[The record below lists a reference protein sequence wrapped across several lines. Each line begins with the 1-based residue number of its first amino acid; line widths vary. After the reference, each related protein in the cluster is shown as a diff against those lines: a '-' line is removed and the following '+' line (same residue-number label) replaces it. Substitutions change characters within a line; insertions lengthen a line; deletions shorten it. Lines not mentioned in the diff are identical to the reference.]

1 MDGGDYSFLE
11 GNVADDGLNLG
22 YASNLDKQKAQEIYK
37 NPEFI
42 QDVIDYY
49 SERDGIQF
57 QSVEEAY
64 DKFWSDRTWRNMNTV
79 SIGMDYLDGK
89 NNSTK
94 QNVRLARLQ
103 SVHTALPNFYEE
115 GGRGAEGLAQNAVA
129 AIADPINLIGFG
141 SGGAAAKAAA
151 FAAIRSGA
159 TTKAA
164 TTAGLK
170 AGATKGFVAEG
181 AANALVEGVAD
192 VGIQNRDM
200 EIGLQNEYSLTRT
213 LGSSAA
219 GFAFGGALGV
229 PMGLAGAVM
238 PSFTRKAGGLGA
250 PKRRNKIS
258 QGILE
263 GKKTP
268 FEDRVD
274 LTANEIANDVDGSD
288 PALISRQTRENVI
301 LRAKQDYDR
310 TVSERANE
318 DGIDLEGGEGN
329 TSPLDEDLS
338 PYSNLQTASS
348 RIDYLTNA
356 SNQRYKQAEELAP
369 TDPEGATK
377 LRQEG
382 QQLAEAAD
390 RLQAK
395 FNDMDDKYLAGETP
409 SQNELDAL
417 SLEDQNAEQLL
428 ISFDPNSKNP
438 VNPQDAVTPGA
449 RPATQLPDGS
459 VVEDV
464 AVKTDPVAVQAEARK
479 AGTSFDVPT
488 AAEKTT
494 ADINAAR
501 AEEERTVKLYSDSK
515 EKTLEVSRKVKR
527 LTKIYDRAV
536 QSGVPENVSTAEQA
550 LRGAEE
556 ELDIATANSER
567 LELENLT
574 AQVNHDKLKKSG
586 DWYNAPDQD
595 TSPEVVAET
604 EATATGNKVV
614 EEPQSAEEIVDELVN
629 STDPDEKINFTSLKS
644 TLNYVVD
651 ELGFTRAEVINS
663 LPKAKKGRPTNADK
677 EAFRSAAIQFTERA
691 MVQQQAQSAIEELT
705 APDQF
710 FDFKLI
716 NVILNE
722 TFTDA
727 RLRGI
732 AQEEYLSAIADQTP
746 SYVANL
752 LSENPRLKMSEILIQ
767 AEDYYGREVAD
778 IMAASM
784 KSDTIQKSSIDMDKL
799 IGKKAAIGNMTSN
812 IKAMNDTIFRV
823 SELRKAI
830 LGKLTDEEF
839 KRGYGNVGSEKRIR
853 GQEGLTQ
860 AQVNK
865 IVNDPDFNGQVDT
878 YSVFYF
884 ESGSGSTPQRAVAND
899 AEKQVKEIAKSNG
912 INPDLNSGEIIEQL
926 EMRVRKLENELDAG
940 VRTPIDMTK
949 PQGSTLT
956 KAEFAQLS
964 EKQQIMEVFVSRLP
978 KGKVE
983 QINAMRE
990 QLIKANIADGT
1001 ITPEMAVSTADLAV
1015 ERMIENMMKQNELL
1029 GQVDGKGKSFS
1040 SNQSTR
1046 GMQDASVADQ
1056 YADNAPHMGK
1066 TYESGFGKI
1075 TIGRNRTLTGGSA
1088 SKRVQKILRA
1098 ANKVG
1103 LNDGA
1108 VFRKHGIVKGE
1119 NATVSYQEAA
1129 LQELEQSFID
1139 NATGRVV
1146 RSDEK
1151 IKDNKADFDNANN
1164 AIKEADKLVA
1174 QIKKL
1179 DKEID
1184 ADPGGA
1190 DTPQIEESVRLLNEQ
1205 VTKIYQDAIA
1215 KAPDYAAEKGK
1226 LNQLEPT
1233 LRGTVLEIR
1242 KEFSQETAKEAA
1254 GRKAENRKSSPV
1266 GKVQVILNELKNHQ
1280 TNIVKAKK
1288 RGRSKPIMDAL
1299 YSEKK
1304 EILKRYN
1311 AEFKKLSK
1319 PDQKRIKEAN
1329 KKVATQTAAE
1339 IEIRQRA
1346 KEQEVA
1352 DIKIDEVPEWYG
1364 LDDITPE
1371 ERADIFDASHRLA
1384 DQNNKSEAANIE
1396 IKDRALATLSNDMDT
1411 DELVSVIR
1419 ELKAE
1424 LDAIKNG
1431 VPPKGNPSGAQFK
1444 PYIRKIDGY
1453 EVDVHNHFK
1462 FEGANGEG
1470 FLVFDGVR
1478 VAQTGKIGDKT
1489 ALTLLVDKTSSN
1501 DIRLFSNSDMMKDNI
1516 PEIFKNRI
1524 VEYANRTGAIKKT
1537 SGEEGL
1543 QFKQEWN
1550 KSETYK
1556 GRPEAEAEELVIADP
1571 IKEPAPI
1578 SDPKNVMTHTAN
1590 DYQVPPGRKMAI
1602 QIVDET
1608 EGSSLNGV
1616 VRIPNPNQTIGQ
1628 VLKASANK
1636 KFIIGH
1642 VDISR
1647 KISSGRRKK
1656 GGSSI
1661 TPASLAEAMNDFTPI
1676 DETASKVQYNEA
1688 GKLSLGNKTVAPT
1701 SPRKRAKRP
1710 TKVQD
1715 LSSIK
1720 INRQFLPEVVAN
1732 RIENA
1737 EQLQNYINQLENIS
1751 WSSLRTLDDM
1761 KRFTKS
1767 LKQAHTAMAQAVP
1780 NGVKRTEIDQRQSF
1794 KTLRNV
1800 FKGRADDEIEA
1811 SLDFL
1816 RRINPDGS
1824 NQSMPRFEGV
1834 AGIEGDPN
1842 GVGGYDLT
1850 TGKIL
1855 LSDKL
1860 FEKGGSENLRKIP
1873 ATITVVHEVGH
1884 WAYAN
1889 MLTSSEKMM
1898 FWHSMS
1904 KYYDANGD
1912 LDIGMLQQKL
1922 PGFTSNEIN
1931 NPAELFAHQFTSY
1944 AMNVNAVPDAG
1955 LFLRVAQHAVTL
1967 IERFI
1972 FGKHPEGIQSADPD
1986 LEALFERI
1994 IPKNQIDADG
2004 SVVIGASRFAGL
2016 EENGYTISPSAGFIG
2031 RQLKELDDM
2040 RSKLT
2045 SILNVSAVR
2054 DTTDTQLLLKTLD
2067 ETGRNIYSKFGGG
2080 QGKTHHYTN
2089 KATGEGGNQR
2099 VRLLDGQVTN
2109 KQEVSMPDGSVK
2121 LVNIYNYPAA
2131 RKARNRLLNA
2141 QSAIRDYMKEIQTNE
2156 GVQSKSADAELRQ
2169 LIAAQQMDME
2179 DAMPDNAFIDLD
2191 EMELSNIGSSWE
2203 AQAEVLSRQM
2213 NMSTTDLNFMHIRR
2227 LAGDMLNAIDD
2238 GQRELVKA
2246 FNRNMPRD
2254 DMSRQVSIDFQG
2266 NASITQPSIK
2276 GRKKKMGDAI
2286 QLRQEKQLADDL
2298 KELETET
2305 VLMTQVSNDALLKAI
2320 RDGDPKIFMDSLAET
2335 NPVIKK
2341 SVKQMTDA
2349 ELNAEKKRTDYGD
2362 KRKVDLAMEAS
2373 ARQNASKNI
2382 DQAQAEV
2389 VSEPAVQKAIN
2400 NEVKQTSGTE
2410 SIAGIPARAPQAIKD
2425 FLRGLTNG
2433 DKVQENVGQNLIYR
2447 LLNVGGHTVEDI
2459 DTGFVPESIME
2470 GIFTQNTV
2478 PKRATG
2484 EPASLKDQAY
2494 NALRKEVRLITKSL
2508 SSKKDMTSRDMEV
2521 LSDLAFH
2528 LSMSDATKAKFNS
2541 NMNNN
2546 MDLPSGYDSLLWLR
2560 QAMVYKAEGNLAEL
2574 QRHVGVFDYHNGM
2587 VNIPAN
2593 PKAQELMRIV
2603 NRHFETIS
2611 YSLNGNFDPDKLP
2624 MQFNSYG
2631 DMFASQRVNTSIVSA
2646 VDGADAKFVNKHI
2659 AQDYV
2664 VEAVDNLHPD
2674 KEVIARDYLGIGQLG
2689 DLKSH
2694 TYIHSGQDGMNS
2706 PLHRTEIGEYGPGY
2720 YMQTLSEFNSKSS
2733 ADLHNRG
2740 ADDIIQSANLSDNI
2754 KQKAMMAN
2762 RKLTD
2767 VNLAIEALSLEKKMA
2782 SPERKLEIVE
2792 TLQHL
2797 VKRSRSLQTLI
2808 NRTATVNLNSDV
2820 SPVFSNPSNLFSF
2833 DHNTRYDFVTQSDD
2847 NIAHIIADMGE
2858 KGLITAK
2865 GVNQLKQIL
2874 DGTFTGADFYRALTD
2889 EKVGVMHMH
2898 GDATNSLEAKTQ
2910 LASYL
2915 EEAGYE
2921 GAVFSN
2927 KNREEVIV
2935 NYSSENMK
2943 PLKSDFTEAE
2953 LNNTKQQK
2961 PGDDLKPTGDLAIKM
2976 LETGEPF
2983 DPSDFV
2989 GFSAQLQRSSLA
3001 DPVVRVVRRMAKKQ
3015 PLEEGDLKRASVF
3028 STVKNAFTENS
3039 IRFRNKGANWYGNL
3053 LKPKMG
3059 IGIFEKHSVDLAGK
3073 INPIFSKLEE
3083 LPDAKGRIKK
3093 WMGRNSGLVG
3103 KAVPIPDSHKRIVN
3117 ALRAGNLG
3125 VLKPQEKRIAQQIAN
3140 TFTKELNDMRN
3151 IGIKVGDTTQGGRNG
3166 YYFPQVWDVE
3176 ALRENPNDFI
3186 NGLVSMFLR
3195 EQNSPAFEGVPL
3207 SRSELQA
3214 KAQKLHLKMVDAE
3227 GVADESLVHQ
3237 SVTDPFARR
3246 MLNLKPEEIKGMSG
3260 YLVNDLQ
3267 GIMAKYF
3274 DKTTRKMALSEKFGV
3289 EGHGYDAY
3297 YSIAEMGSE
3306 AAVTILGNSKLLI
3319 SKGDG
3324 LGVKLDVGDTMVP
3337 QISKQRDE
3345 LEELVRSVEKTLGQ
3359 DPQKNILKAKNIL
3372 INAQDYASRNNPQFL
3387 ARVDAVVN
3395 ALADF
3400 KGVPQRKTLLQDMTS
3415 MNRVLNKRPISGE
3428 GHEFSHQFTRRVKTF
3443 NAVSLLGFTTLTS
3456 LPDVALP
3463 LIRSGNLTA
3472 FAKAWKNYN
3481 TNPAYKNAAKNIG
3494 VGIEN
3499 LMHDRMVQMAG
3510 EGTQKFSNS
3519 FFNATLL
3526 TDWTNFNRQM
3536 ASMVGMEA
3544 FRSEIANAVALRQKG
3559 AQNSKA
3565 YETSQRFLE
3574 RYGLTGENAE
3584 VDYLAPGAP
3593 RIDMPTENLAARDEF
3608 KYAAMR
3614 FTNEAIF
3621 TPNPNDVPMWAQTP
3635 WGSLMFQLKSFPLMM
3650 GRMSK
3655 DVMSEAKAGNFKP
3668 LIYLA
3673 TAGIGI
3679 GAASAGVKDLVQ
3691 GRGEDSQGNK
3701 IRQLR
3706 DRKATESI
3714 TYIASLF
3721 GIEEDGDTDKV
3732 LGWYIEGLMAIGGMG
3747 LFAEMLYNSSAQLDN
3762 GKYGFVRTM
3771 SGIFGPGVSAAEDII
3786 FDIPAGA
3793 KDYVTGD
3800 GSKTGKRREMFRSVA
3815 GRLPVL
3821 GGLHSFREGA
3831 ADLAGEKGGSKKLK
3845 SKFGEGKNSFSS
3857 SKGWGNPSW

>member
-1 MDGGDYSFLE
+1 MAFKDSQEGGDFSFLDQPSGE
-11 GNVADDGLNLG
+11 GSASLG
-22 YASNLDKQKAQEIYK
+22 YAANLDKQKALEVYK
-37 NPEFI
+37 NGEFI
-42 QDVIDYY
+42 QDIMDYY
-49 SERDGIQF
+49 GERDGITF
-57 QSVEEAY
+57 SSNEEAY
-64 DKFWSDRTWRNMNTV
+64 DKFWTDRTWRNLNTF
-79 SIGMDYLDGK
+79 SIGADYLDGK
-89 NNSTK
+89 SNTDA
-94 QNVRLARLQ
+94 QNIRLARLQ
-103 SVHTALPNFYEE
+103 SVHTALPDFWQE
-115 GGRGAEGLAQNAVA
+115 GGNRDAGHLAD
-129 AIADPINLIGFG
+129 IAGSVILDPINAIGFG
-141 SGGAAAKAAA
+141 AGGAAAKTAA
-151 FAAIRSGA
+151 FTAIRSGLS
-159 TTKAA
+159 KEAA
-164 TTAGLK
+164 KSAGRNAAMK
-170 AGATKGFVAEG
+170 KGFVAEG
-181 AANALVEGVAD
+181 AANALVEGVAN
-192 VGIQNRDM
+192 VGIQNRDI
-200 EIGLQNEYSLTRT
+200 EIGLRGEYNPFETAT
-213 LGSSAA
+213 ASAM
-219 GFAFGGALGV
+219 GFALGGALGV
-229 PMGLAGAVM
+229 PMGLGGAYM
-238 PSFTRKAGGLGA
+238 PAFTKAGRSGSHDW
-250 PKRRNKIS
+250 KTSNKLS
-258 QGILE
+258 QGMRE
-263 GKKTP
+263 GKKAR
-268 FEDRVD
+268 FQDKLDAASNEV
-274 LTANEIANDVDGSD
+274 ANEIVDEVDDMTASQILRG
-288 PALISRQTRENVI
+288 NVI
-301 LRAKQDYDR
+301 ARAKQDYDKA
-310 TVSERANE
+310 RAETAEQN
-318 DGIDLEGGEGN
+318 GGLDLEKGDANNLPDGE
-329 TSPLDEDLS
+329 LS
-338 PYSNLQTASS
+338 TWSNLEAASA
-348 RIDYLTNA
+348 RVDHLAKA
-356 SNQRYKQAEELAP
+356 SHERKASAQQIAP
-369 TDPEGATK
+369 EDPAKANDLMNESQK
-377 LRQEG
+377 
-382 QQLAEAAD
+382 LAEASNAIQD
-390 RLQAK
+390 A
-395 FNDMDDKYLAGETP
+395 FNRMNKKYEDGLVPTEKEIET
-409 SQNELDAL
+409 LL
-417 SLEDQNAEQLL
+417 LEDQRAQQLL
-428 ISFDPNSKNP
+428 IGSDPNVKNP
-438 VNPQDAVTPGA
+438 VDPKDAVIPGA
-449 RPATQLPDGS
+449 RPDTQLPDGS
-459 VVEDV
+459 AVQDV
-464 AVKTDPVAVQAEARK
+464 APKTDPVAVQAEARQVEINK
-479 AGTSFDVPT
+479 AQTDVDNTKASFEAGATKVN
-488 AAEKTT
+488 
-494 ADINAAR
+494 NA
-501 AEEERTVKLYSDSK
+501 
-515 EKTLEVSRKVKR
+515 SRKLTR
-527 LTKIYDRAV
+527 LTGAYERSL
-536 QSGVPENVSTAEQA
+536 QSGVPENVTSAEQA
-550 LRGAEE
+550 LRVAEE
-556 ELDIATANSER
+556 ELDVATG
-567 LELENLT
+567 ELEVLT
-574 AQVNHDKLKKSG
+574 NNAKIAEDALVAKKSEELKA
-586 DWYNAPDQD
+586 APDQD

-644 TLNYVVD
+644 TLNYIVD

-691 MVQQQAQSAIEELT
+691 MVQQQAQNAIEELT
-705 APDQF
+705 SPEQF
-710 FDFKLI
+710 FDFNLI
-716 NVILNE
+716 NVILDQA
-722 TFTDA
+722 FTDP
-727 RLRGI
+727 RLRAI
-732 AQEEYLSAIADQTP
+732 AQDEYLSAISNQTP
-746 SYVANL
+746 TYIANL
-752 LSENPRLKMSEILIQ
+752 LSENPKLKMSEILIQ
-767 AEDYYGREVAD
+767 AEDYYGKEVAD

-784 KSDTIQKSSIDMDKL
+784 KSDVIQKSSIDMDKL

-830 LGKLTDEEF
+830 LGKLTDQEF
-839 KRGYGNVGSEKRIR
+839 KRGYGQVTETKKIR
-853 GQEGLTQ
+853 GQENLTQ
-860 AQVNK
+860 AQVNQIINNPNFK
-865 IVNDPDFNGQVDT
+865 GQVDT
-878 YSVFYF
+878 YSSFSF
-884 ESGSGSTPQRAVAND
+884 QAGSGSTPQRAVAND
-899 AEKQVKEIAKSNG
+899 AEKQVQEIAKSNG

-1015 ERMIENMMKQNELL
+1015 ERMIENMMKRDELL

-1075 TIGRNRTLTGGSA
+1075 SIGRNKTMTGGSA
-1088 SKRVQKILRA
+1088 SKRVQKILRS
-1098 ANKVG
+1098 ANRVG

-1119 NATVSYQEAA
+1119 SATVSFQEAA

-1139 NATGRVV
+1139 NATNRVV

-1151 IKDNKADFDNANN
+1151 IKDNKVEFDNADN
-1164 AIKEADKLVA
+1164 AIKEANKLNA

-1184 ADPGGA
+1184 ENPGA
-1190 DTPQIEESVRLLNEQ
+1190 ENVPQLEKDVQLLNQQ
-1205 VTKIYQDAIA
+1205 VTKIYEDAIA

-1304 EILKRYN
+1304 EIYKRYN

-1319 PDQKRIKEAN
+1319 SDQKRIKEAN

-1371 ERADIFDASHRLA
+1371 ERVGIIEDSQKLA
-1384 DQNNKSEAANIE
+1384 DQNNKSQAAEVE
-1396 IKDRALATLSNDMDT
+1396 IKQKAQAVLSNDLPK
-1411 DELVSVIR
+1411 DEMVRIIL
-1419 ELKAE
+1419 ELKSE

-1431 VPPKGNPSGAQFK
+1431 VPPTKAPTGTQFK

-1462 FEGANGEG
+1462 FEGKGGEG

-1478 VAQTGKIGDKT
+1478 VAQMGKIGDKVS
-1489 ALTLLVDKTSSN
+1489 LTLITDKASSN
-1501 DIRLFSNSDMMKDNI
+1501 DIRLFSNSNMMKDNI

-1524 VEYANRTGAIKKT
+1524 AEYAERTGAIIKT
-1537 SGEEGL
+1537 EGEEGL

-1556 GRPEAEAEELVIADP
+1556 GRAEADAEDLVIDDP
-1571 IKEPAPI
+1571 TVETSPI

-1602 QIVDET
+1602 QIVDDV
-1608 EGSSLNGV
+1608 EGSALHGV

-1628 VLKASANK
+1628 VLKTSSNK

-1642 VDISR
+1642 VKIDR
-1647 KISSGRRKK
+1647 KIASGRRKK
-1656 GGSSI
+1656 GMANVV
-1661 TPASLAEAMNDFTPI
+1661 TPASLAEAMEDFTPLTPS
-1676 DETASKVQYNEA
+1676 EGKVTYQE
-1688 GKLSLGNKTVAPT
+1688 GQLLLGNKTVADK
-1701 SPRKRAKRP
+1701 SPRKRAMRP
-1710 TKVQD
+1710 VKVED
-1715 LSSIK
+1715 LGNIK
-1720 INRQFLPEVVAN
+1720 VKKSFLPNAVADK
-1732 RIENA
+1732 IDNA
-1737 EQLQNYINQLENIS
+1737 ADLQAYINNLENIS
-1751 WSSLRTLDDM
+1751 WSRLGTLADV
-1761 KRFTKS
+1761 KRFTNT
-1767 LKQAHTAMAQAVP
+1767 LKQAYAAMGNAVP
-1780 NGVKRTEIDQRQSF
+1780 NGVKRIELDQRQSF

-1824 NQSMPRFEGV
+1824 NGAMPRFEGV
-1834 AGIEGDPN
+1834 DGIEGDAN
-1842 GVGGYDLT
+1842 AVGAYNTND
-1850 TGKIL
+1850 GKIL
-1855 LSDKL
+1855 LTDKL
-1860 FEKGGSENLRKIP
+1860 FEKGGDEQLRPIP

-1884 WAYAN
+1884 WAYDN
-1889 MLTSSEKMM
+1889 MLTPSEKMM

-1904 KYYDANGD
+1904 KYYDADGN
-1912 LDIGMLQQKL
+1912 LDMELLQKRL
-1922 PGFTSNEIN
+1922 PGISGNEIES
-1931 NPAELFAHQFTSY
+1931 PAELFAHQFTSY
-1944 AMNVNAVPDAG
+1944 ALNIGAVPDAA
-1955 LFLRVAQHAVTL
+1955 LFIKVARHAVTL
-1967 IERFI
+1967 IERFV
-1972 FGKHPEGIQSADPD
+1972 FGKHPMGIQSADPD

-1994 IPKNQIDADG
+1994 IPRNQFDADG
-2004 SVVIGASRFAGL
+2004 SVVHGASRFAGL
-2016 EENGYTISPSAGFIG
+2016 EENGYTVSPTAGFIG
-2031 RQLKELDDM
+2031 RQLNELDNM

-2045 SILNVSAVR
+2045 SVMNVSIVNDVA
-2054 DTTDTQLLLKTLD
+2054 DTQLLLKTLE
-2067 ETGRNIYSKFGGG
+2067 ETGKNIYSKFGGG

-2109 KQEVSMPDGSVK
+2109 KQEVVTGDGSTK

-2131 RKARNRLLNA
+2131 RRARNRLLNA
-2141 QSAIRDYMKEIQTNE
+2141 QSAIRDYMKEVTTYE
-2156 GVQSKSADAELRQ
+2156 ASTKTSTDDAELRQ
-2169 LIAAQQMDME
+2169 LIASQQMDME
-2179 DAMPDNAFIDLD
+2179 DAMPDNSFIEMD
-2191 EMELSNIGSSWE
+2191 EMELANVGSSWE

-2213 NMSTTDLNFMHIRR
+2213 TMTTGNLNFMHIRR

-2298 KELETET
+2298 KELETES
-2305 VLMTQVSNDALLKAI
+2305 VLLTQVGNDALLSAI
-2320 RDGDPKIFMDSLAET
+2320 RNGDPKIFMDSLAET

-2349 ELNAEKKRTDYGD
+2349 ELNAEKKRTNYGD
-2362 KRKVDLAMEAS
+2362 KRKVDLALEAS
-2373 ARQNASKNI
+2373 ARKNASKNVN
-2382 DQAQAEV
+2382 QEEAEI
-2389 VSEPAVQKAIN
+2389 VSDPAVQKAIN
-2400 NEVKQTSGTE
+2400 NEVAQTAGTD
-2410 SIAGIPARAPQAIKD
+2410 SIAGIPAKTPQPIKD

-2433 DKVQENVGQNLIYR
+2433 DKVQEAVGQNLIYR
-2447 LLNVGGHTVEDI
+2447 LLNVGGHTIDDF

-2494 NALRKEVRLITKSL
+2494 NGLRKELRAITKSL
-2508 SSKKDMTSRDMEV
+2508 SGKGDMTPRDMEIM
-2521 LSDLAFH
+2521 SDLAFH
-2528 LSMSDATKAKFNS
+2528 LSMSDATKAKFVS
-2541 NMNNN
+2541 NMRTLE
-2546 MDLPSGYDSLLWLR
+2546 LPSGLDSLLWLR

-2574 QRHVGVFDYHNGM
+2574 QRHVRVFEVEDGFYK
-2587 VNIPAN
+2587 IPAN

-2603 NRHFETIS
+2603 NRHFETIA

-2624 MQFNSYG
+2624 LQLMSYG
-2631 DMFASQRVNTSIVSA
+2631 DMFASQRIDTGISSA
-2646 VDGADAKFVNKHI
+2646 VDGADKRFVNKHVV
-2659 AQDYV
+2659 QDYA
-2664 VEAVDNLHPD
+2664 VETVDKLHQD
-2674 KEVIARDYLGIGQLG
+2674 KEIIARSFLGVSREA
-2689 DLKSH
+2689 DLKNH
-2694 TYIHSGQDGMNS
+2694 TYIHSGQDGMNTQI
-2706 PLHRTEIGEYGPGY
+2706 HKTEVGEYGPGY

-2740 ADDIIQSANLSDNI
+2740 ADDLIKSSSVSDNL
-2754 KQKAMMAN
+2754 KQKSLMAN

-2767 VNLAIEALSLEKKMA
+2767 VNIAIDALSMEKKMA
-2782 SPERKLEIVE
+2782 TPARKNEIVG
-2792 TLQHL
+2792 TLQNL
-2797 VKRSRSLQTLI
+2797 VKRANSLQTII

-2820 SPVFSNPSNLFSF
+2820 VPVFSNPRNMFNFSR
-2833 DHNTRYDFVTQSDD
+2833 TAIYDFVNPSDN

-2858 KGLITAK
+2858 KGLISVK
-2865 GVNQLKQIL
+2865 GVQKLQEVL
-2874 DGTFTGADFYRALTD
+2874 DGSFTGSDFFRALTD
-2889 EKVGVMHMH
+2889 ENVGVMHKH
-2898 GDATNSLEAKTQ
+2898 GDSVNSFEAKTR
-2910 LASYL
+2910 LNEYL
-2915 EEAGYE
+2915 EDAGYE
-2921 GAVFSN
+2921 GSVHSN
-2927 KNREEVIV
+2927 KNSETVIV
-2935 NYSSENMK
+2935 NYNSETMK
-2943 PLKSDFTEAE
+2943 PINGEFTEAE
-2953 LNNTKQQK
+2953 LNNTNQGKSG
-2961 PGDDLKPTGDLAIKM
+2961 GDIKPTGDLLIKQ
-2976 LETGEPF
+2976 LEEGEAF
-2983 DPSDFV
+2983 DPTDFV

-3015 PLEEGDLKRASVF
+3015 PLEEGDLQRASKF
-3028 STVKNAFTENS
+3028 STVKSWFTENS
-3039 IRFRNKGANWYGNL
+3039 IRFRDKGAHWYGNL
-3053 LKPKMG
+3053 LKPKNG

-3083 LPDAKGRIKK
+3083 LPDAKGRISK
-3093 WMGRNSGLVG
+3093 WMGKNSGLIG
-3103 KAVPIPDSHKRIVN
+3103 KGVPVPDSHKRIVN
-3117 ALRAGNLG
+3117 ALRAGNLA
-3125 VLKPQEKRIAQQIAN
+3125 VLKQGERKIAQQIAN
-3140 TFTKELNDMRN
+3140 AFTKELNDMRA
-3151 IGIKVGDTTQGGRNG
+3151 IGIKVGDVTQGGRNG

-3176 ALRENPNDFI
+3176 AIRENPNAFI
-3186 NGLVSMFLR
+3186 NGLLEMFVR
-3195 EQNSPAFEGVPL
+3195 EQNSPDFEGTRL
-3207 SRSELQA
+3207 TRDEILTKAKNLQER
-3214 KAQKLHLKMVDAE
+3214 MVDNE
-3227 GVADESLVHQ
+3227 GVADESLVHTAI
-3237 SVTDPFARR
+3237 SDPFSRR
-3246 MLNLKPEEIKGMSG
+3246 MLTLKPEEMKGMRG

-3267 GIMAKYF
+3267 GILAKYF
-3274 DKTTRKMALSEKFGV
+3274 DRSTRKIALSEKFGV
-3289 EGHGYDAY
+3289 EGHGFDAY
-3297 YSIAEMGSE
+3297 KSIADLGDD
-3306 AAVTILGNSKLLI
+3306 AAVTILSNAKLTVSKFDSMGAKI
-3319 SKGDG
+3319 DT
-3324 LGVKLDVGDTMVP
+3324 GDTTVPKINKSFDEIKELIGSVKKALAGNPQQNMV
-3337 QISKQRDE
+3337 Q
-3345 LEELVRSVEKTLGQ
+3345 
-3359 DPQKNILKAKNIL
+3359 AKNIL
-3372 INAQDYASRNNPQFL
+3372 INAIDVTQRTNPQFL
-3387 ARVDAVVN
+3387 VRVDAVVN

-3400 KGVPQRKTLLQDMTS
+3400 QGVPQRKGLISDLES
-3415 MNRVLNKRPISGE
+3415 MNKVLNKRPISGE
-3428 GHEFSHQFTRRVKTF
+3428 GHEFSHQFTRRLKTF

-3456 LPDVALP
+3456 MPDLTLP
-3463 LIRSGNLTA
+3463 LIRSGNLGA
-3472 FAKAWKNYN
+3472 FAKAWKQYSS
-3481 TNPAYKNAAKNIG
+3481 NPAYRAAAKNIG

-3510 EGTQKFSNS
+3510 EGNQKFSNS

-3544 FRSEIANAVALRQKG
+3544 FRSEIANAIALRQKG

-3593 RIDMPTENLAARDEF
+3593 RIDMPTENLAQRQAF

-3621 TPNPNDVPMWAQTP
+3621 TPNPNDIPMWAQTP

-3655 DVMSEAKAGNFKP
+3655 DVLSEAKAGNFKP

-3701 IRQLR
+3701 IREFR
-3706 DRKATESI
+3706 DRKATDSI
-3714 TYIASLF
+3714 SYIASLF

-3732 LGWYIEGLMAIGGMG
+3732 LGWYIEGLMAIGGLG

-3771 SGIFGPGVSAAEDII
+3771 SAIAGPGVSAAEDIL

-3793 KDYVTGD
+3793 KDFVTGD
-3800 GSKTGKRREMFRSVA
+3800 GTKTGQRREMFRSIA

-3821 GGLHSFREGA
+3821 GGLHGFREGA
-3831 ADLAGEKGGSKKLK
+3831 ADLGGKKGGNKKTQ
-3845 SKFGEGKNSFSS
+3845 SKFGKVTFATN
-3857 SKGWGNPSW
+3857 KGFGN